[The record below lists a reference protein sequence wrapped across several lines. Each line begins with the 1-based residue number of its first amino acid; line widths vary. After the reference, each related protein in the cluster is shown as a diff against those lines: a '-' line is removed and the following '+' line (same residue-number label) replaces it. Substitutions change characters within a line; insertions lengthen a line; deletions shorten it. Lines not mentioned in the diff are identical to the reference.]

1 MKRKDVQIMRDMKK
15 ALERQDQIKVDKKAF
30 KEPKL
35 TFVEPKLTKQGD
47 ATKITGQGPFFQ
59 TFIIP

>member
-1 MKRKDVQIMRDMKK
+1 MKDIKK
-15 ALERQDQIKVDKKAF
+15 ALEREKQIEPGKKAF

-47 ATKITGQGPFFQ
+47 ATKITGGFFG
-59 TFIIP
+59 TFTPIA

>member
-1 MKRKDVQIMRDMKK
+1 MRDMKK
-15 ALERQDQIKVDKKAF
+15 VLEREEQEKVDKKTF

-47 ATKITGQGPFFQ
+47 ATKITGGFFG
-59 TFIIP
+59 TFVP